1 MEMTGEQIIALPQAD
16 VWRGLNDP
24 EILRAS
30 LTGCESIELTGEN
43 QYKVAMTAAVGPVK
57 AKFAGKLALS
67 DIVPPD
73 SYSITFEGSGGAAGF
88 VKGSAQVALAPAP
101 EGPGTKLTYSAKAN
115 IGGKLAQVGARL
127 IDGVARKQAD
137 DFFKKFNEIMAA
149 SAPAAP
155 AAAATPAAASSV
167 SAAAMPAAASESEP
181 FNPLWFVAGTIIVM
195 MLIYWG
201 LGPDKYI
208 S

>member
-24 EILRAS
+24 AILKAS
-30 LTGCESIELTGEN
+30 LTGCESIELSGEN
-43 QYKVAMTAAVGPVK
+43 QYKVVMTAAVGPVN

-73 SYSITFEGSGGAAGF
+73 SYSIVFEGSGGAAGF
-88 VKGSAQVALAPAP
+88 VKGSAQVALAAD
-101 EGPGTKLTYSAKAN
+101 GSGTKLTYSAKAN

-137 DFFKKFNEIMAA
+137 DFFKKFNAVMAA
-149 SAPAAP
+149 SAPGAAAP
-155 AAAATPAAASSV
+155 ASSG
-167 SAAAMPAAASESEP
+167 SAGDESVP
-181 FNPLWFVAGTIIVM
+181 FNPLWFVAGTLVVM

-201 LGPDKYI
+201 LPG
-208 S
+208 